1 MTTWII
7 ILLSLW
13 PLFWVVRILFVTRL
27 LMGLE
32 FCRTRVKALSG
43 ANIPPH
49 LQEAAKPWV
58 TQLEGLGFRC
68 LGGWKLHG
76 STNEAFDDYAV
87 ILDKGLQP
95 IRAIIQP
102 YEESA
107 RSGECWASL
116 RTTQA
121 DGTEIVTA
129 SHAPEELLA
138 LAPGMEVEVL
148 HAASPEELLQR
159 HLARVSTAG
168 PEHWLCPDLPSA
180 AVREEHVR
188 DATLGYAYG
197 VKALTVSDGEVY
209 SYRVSAALRRAVV
222 LLRRAA
228 QLKKSQ
234 RKGQRS
240 VVSALSPESQLEFD
254 LHQYRQQGALRRG
267 RFSLKAKAAITC
279 GSFLVFAAVL
289 AWQYSVVV
297 AVTLIVALIIHEGGH
312 LLGMRWFGY
321 RDTQLLFVPFFGGA
335 AVGHDEKVLAP
346 WKHIV
351 IILLGPMPGIFL
363 GLILLVYASGG
374 NAPAW
379 INQVAIT
386 LLALNV
392 FNLLPILPLDGGQV
406 VDFAVASRF
415 PRVRV
420 FFLAISA
427 VVMVLLGQG
436 IDGAKILFGLGIATL
451 IRLPVEWRLAGLR
464 RTMREQF
471 PDGGEEE
478 PIVRSLALEMR
489 EPEWKKTSVAQRLQ
503 LIRGLQQ
510 VLRMPRPGVGTMC
523 FAFAGFTAPLWFGT
537 PLAFW
542 AVVRQGEAR
551 VHEAYARAEAAGLKA
566 LPPRA
571 AVVAVKPEE
580 NAAMP
585 YEQAVALSR
594 EDAEEGEASD
604 TPQKEQIVSLLR
616 AAAQKSVFVPSVPVS
631 PEKSQRRWAGWGN
644 GGLVGHLTTAAT
656 ERLRYQEGAE
666 AAALAIDALKLLRLM
681 QSAPGYLNWH
691 EYQFL
696 AQAGWTAI
704 EEALA
709 SGVKLAPDKLAEL
722 RLLCSEQ
729 SDITYAAT
737 ALPRALLAQSGIDVS
752 DELQAV
758 DGENNGRFLHLI
770 QRVNPVWTRLQ
781 IESIDQAI
789 LARNFMDGISHGEW
803 PEAAAASDL
812 RPQAMMNVAKFG
824 DAIARHRQAKVALLL
839 LEQSRRSGAAA
850 SLATLGVSQ
859 AELSH
864 PFTRELMT
872 LAHRGSLDVL
882 SFASGS
888 VHALATEEYVQRAAL
903 VWRVPV
909 AHR

>member
-13 PLFWVVRILFVTRL
+13 PLFWVVRVLFVTRL

-32 FCRTRVKALSG
+32 FCRTSVKVLA
-43 ANIPPH
+43 AADIPPH
-49 LQEAAKPWV
+49 IQEATKPWV

-68 LGGWKLHG
+68 LGGWKLH
-76 STNEAFDDYAV
+76 STTNVAFDDYAV
-87 ILDKGLQP
+87 VLERANQP

-116 RTTQA
+116 RTTKA

-129 SHAPEELLA
+129 SQAPEELLA

-159 HLARVSTAG
+159 HLARVLTAG
-168 PEHWLCPDLPSA
+168 PDCWLCPDLPSA

-197 VKALTVSDGEVY
+197 VKALSATDAGVY
-209 SYRVSAALRRAVV
+209 SYRVSAALRRAVA
-222 LLRRAA
+222 LIRRAA
-228 QLKKSQ
+228 HLKKNQ

-240 VVSALSPESQLEFD
+240 VISTLSPESQLEFD

-267 RFSLKAKAAITC
+267 RFSLKAKTAITC
-279 GSFLVFAAVL
+279 LSFLGFAGVL
-289 AWQYSVVV
+289 AWQYSFVV
-297 AVTLIVALIIHEGGH
+297 AVTLIVALIIHECGH

-335 AVGHDEKVLAP
+335 AVGHDEKVLSP

-363 GLILLVYASGG
+363 GLVLLVYASGG
-374 NAPAW
+374 SAPAW

-436 IDGAKILFGLGIATL
+436 INGAKILFGLGIATL

-464 RTMREQF
+464 RMVREQF

-523 FAFAGFTAPLWFGT
+523 FALAGFTAPLWFGT
-537 PLAFW
+537 PLALW

-551 VHEAYARAEAAGLKA
+551 VHEAYARAEAAGLTV

-571 AVVAVKPEE
+571 ASAEVKPED
-580 NAAMP
+580 NAAVP
-585 YEQAVALSR
+585 YEQAAALVR

-616 AAAQKSVFVPSVPVS
+616 TAAQKSVFVPSVPVG
-631 PEKSQRRWAGWGN
+631 PAKSHRKWAGWGN

-696 AQAGWTAI
+696 AQSGWTVI
-704 EEALA
+704 EESLA

-722 RLLCSEQ
+722 RLLCTEQ
-729 SDITYAAT
+729 PDITFAAA
-737 ALPRALLAQSGIDVS
+737 ALPRALLAQSGMEVS
-752 DELQAV
+752 DELPAV
-758 DGENNGRFLHLI
+758 EGENTGRFLRLM

-781 IESIDQAI
+781 VESIDQAI
-789 LARNFMDGISHGEW
+789 LARNFMDGIVHGEW
-803 PEAAAASDL
+803 PKAAGAADL
-812 RPQAMMNVAKFG
+812 RSQAMLNVAKFG
-824 DAIARHRQAKVALLL
+824 DAIARQRQAKVALLL
-839 LEQSRRSGAAA
+839 LEQSRQSGTR
-850 SLATLGVSQ
+850 ATLLSLGASQ
-859 AELSH
+859 TELSH
-864 PFTRELMT
+864 PYTREPMT
-872 LAHRGSLDVL
+872 LVHRGSLDVL
-882 SFASGS
+882 GFASGS
-888 VHALATEEYVQRAAL
+888 VQAPASEDYVDRAAL

-909 AHR
+909 AQR